1 MTDPRPAE
9 GPDREALAA
18 LDRLFDQAINTC
30 HDDEQEKV
38 RADRDAV
45 LALLP
50 TPPAPGGDTA
60 DRALAAELTKAWER
74 IAFLERMLRAAALG
88 GGEGLRAEVERLIH
102 EADTRPS
109 NYLAGMI
116 RVDDLRAALAA
127 RDTDQHSQHVA
138 GTQPGACDECMAWL
152 AGVAACAEQA
162 RQEARDTDQGAQH
175 ADGRDCAD
183 AEQRIE
189 WLTGVLDNE
198 SRWARELR
206 AEVGRLTAALAARDT
221 DQGARDALA
230 EVERLR
236 DDMASTPTIITVS
249 REHVVRRLTA
259 ALAARD
265 TDQGAVPKN
274 PFHSERDCR
283 MCPPQ
288 EGCNLP
294 PGMAEGDP
302 QNSGSNPTSGE
313 DPPRARPAGGRTSN

>member
-1 MTDPRPAE
+1 MSDRPTE
-9 GPDREALAA
+9 GPDREALRQQIVA
-18 LDRLFDQAINTC
+18 QAHYVLTSPVSPYRRPEERI
-30 HDDEQEKV
+30 
-38 RADRDAV
+38 ADAV

-50 TPPAPGGDTA
+50 TPPAPGGEETREDYWKRRFHEEADAHDRTA
-60 DRALAAELTKAWER
+60 TDLIAARRGLSAP
-74 IAFLERMLRAAALG
+74 G
-88 GGEGLRAEVERLIH
+88 GGEGLRA
-102 EADTRPS
+102 
-109 NYLAGMI
+109 
-116 RVDDLRAALAA
+116 
-127 RDTDQHSQHVA
+127 TD
-138 GTQPGACDECMAWL
+138 
-152 AGVAACAEQA
+152 
-162 RQEARDTDQGAQH
+162 
-175 ADGRDCAD
+175 
-183 AEQRIE
+183 
-189 WLTGVLDNE
+189 
-198 SRWARELR
+198 LR
-206 AEVGRLTAALAARDT
+206 AEVDVLARVLMAAWEKAEGKPVNPSYVATFADMARAALAARDT

-313 DPPRARPAGGRTSN
+313 SPPRARPAGGRTSN